1 VPLGLAILLAA
12 LVVGALAFIAAVWFY
27 GWDVER
33 YVEPRRAALIEA
45 GERTADLVA
54 TFRDWLRLGR

>member
-1 VPLGLAILLAA
+1 MTFGLIIFLIALVLAA
-12 LVVGALAFIAAVWFY
+12 LGLVAAAWFF

-33 YVEPRRAALIEA
+33 VVEPRRAALTEA

-54 TFRDWLRLGR
+54 EFRDWVRLGR

>member
-1 VPLGLAILLAA
+1 MALGLIILLAA
-12 LVVGALAFIAAVWFY
+12 LVLLGLGLAATAWFL

-33 YVEPRRAALIEA
+33 VVEPRRAALTEA

-54 TFRDWLRLGR
+54 EFRDWVRLGR